1 MPNQSQCIFEIMLR
15 IINKVS
21 ELMVKPR
28 TFGTGD
34 VLYASEIHMIDVI
47 GRNPGIHVTEIANK
61 LGITKGAVPK
71 MIRKLLQK
79 ELIYRY
85 QAKDNKKMVL
95 FELTPKGNTA
105 FQEHAEFHEKLD
117 QGIINRF
124 NSLQAS
130 ELLIFNDIMG
140 EIERYID
147 KIGQEK

>member
-1 MPNQSQCIFEIMLR
+1 MPKQCQCVLETMSR
-15 IINKVS
+15 IIHKAS
-21 ELMVKPR
+21 ELIVEPR
-28 TFGTGD
+28 MFGTE

-95 FELTPKGNTA
+95 FELTEKGCTA
-105 FQEHAEFHEKLD
+105 FQSHVEFHKKLD
-117 QGIINRF
+117 QGIIKKF
-124 NSLQAS
+124 NSLQEP
-130 ELLIFNDIMG
+130 ELLIFHDIMN
-140 EIERYID
+140 EVERYLDRIR
-147 KIGQEK
+147 QEK